1 MAAPE
6 NMATSSSILHSTLEE
21 NLELSAGITKCM
33 KQEFGKQVFVETRVN
48 WHAKRD
54 DNVHEIWLESWDI
67 DLLHSKRQAICLTK
81 QEFSVDSEEEEDC
94 YELRF

>member
-1 MAAPE
+1 MMAAPE

-48 WHAKRD
+48 
-54 DNVHEIWLESWDI
+54 
-67 DLLHSKRQAICLTK
+67 
-81 QEFSVDSEEEEDC
+81 
-94 YELRF
+94 